1 MSLSDPQTAPTL
13 PGKREAILAAATG
26 HFTRFGYRRT
36 SMDDIAR
43 AAGVAKGTL
52 YLYFDS
58 KAAVFRAMQL
68 ANFEQT
74 EIRCQTAVDQGETF
88 LDRLNGLLQAN
99 YGWMHAQFGGSE
111 FLAELGDARSTVGAD
126 IADLS
131 DRAYVARI
139 ADLFYSADRSGD
151 ISLARTGLS
160 GEGFAATI
168 LAAARGAK
176 SGPAGGVSPEDYALS
191 LRQIAVVAF
200 AAVEP
205 RP

>member
-58 KAAVFRAMQL
+58 KAAVFRAMQM
-68 ANFEQT
+68 ANFEEAQA
-74 EIRCQTAVDQGETF
+74 RCQQAVDQGANF
-88 LDRLNGLLQAN
+88 LERLNGLLQAN

-126 IADLS
+126 IAELS
-131 DRAYVARI
+131 DKAYLGRI
-139 ADLFYSADRSGD
+139 ADLITAADRSGD
-151 ISLARTGLS
+151 ISLARTGLT
-160 GEGFAATI
+160 GAGLATTI

-176 SGPAGGVSPEDYALS
+176 SGSAGGVTPDDYAAS

-205 RP
+205 RA